1 MSNFKKTFKKIAIG
15 FATLAAPVTA
25 LATISCGTTESKTI
39 LIAVDGVQQKFYDK
53 AIELF
58 KKTKS
63 GQNGYEIKTIAKDV
77 WGALEM
83 PTGATDEKIVPDIFY
98 APHDRITTLVAS
110 NAVADL
116 DQFSPGL
123 LDRIAKKVKAT
134 EEEKKQLRSFGS
146 VVGIEKITQLP
157 AEKLFGIRHNTE
169 GVIVAS
175 TKSLADV
182 KKDLAKPENDT
193 LLKLVKQG
201 REFLRF
207 QDFWYGNG
215 ILGAVAHEY
224 KAEDMM
230 KKLLFL
236 KNGKISTGLYTEN
249 PIHVEFKK
257 AVDLMSEFFFPIY
270 EAAYILDSGAY
281 ATSVWGKRNIKQD
294 DLKALLS
301 NDMGAV
307 NNKVFELMKEGKLE
321 YGLIGTWDVQV
332 AQKSGNAKTFFNA
345 GKLNDAYTYRQ
356 ASSSWSYLVN
366 IRNNG
371 KSKARKEAI
380 AEFLECV
387 FDSQSF
393 YEYFKSDSKVP
404 FIVDLQKELKT
415 KVDQDSAAQNAK
427 LQELMSKLKYTDA
440 AEFNRDYDSSIQ
452 VINNLSNVG
461 DSPSASTWEN
471 TANDDP
477 LADSNMYSANN
488 LPVHAVLNSTL
499 ESKLGMNFKDIR
511 DKYTEKGTGLRN
523 ALAAILG
530 LEKLSDLQGNGQ
542 TWQVAFTKL
551 NEANVLNELFA
562 NAKQGDNSFH
572 IRKLEKIIFGADGD
586 NGKEYDAVVE
596 KFKTALKENKLQDL
610 INAKIA
616 EAKKVS
622 QLLSK
627 KAVADEVITKAVKA
641 YLYARYINQAE
652 VRNLGDKLTKEFQF
666 PAKDKSTKVPASK
679 VIEIVEQYR
688 KNQTV
693 DLIYQT
699 LSSTKSLADGGLNV
713 IQYQPGRID
722 QSNPQFGN
730 VAWSSWNDA
739 VFGNKLLYS
748 EIATTTK
755 TLDAFKKVMYEKLTA
770 IYKEKIDTI
779 NSSTEST
786 AVIRFE

>member
-1 MSNFKKTFKKIAIG
+1 MSNFKKLFKKIVIG
-15 FATLAAPVTA
+15 SATLAAPVAA
-25 LATISCGTTESKTI
+25 LATISCGTTENKTI

-63 GQNGYEIKTIAKDV
+63 GQNGFEIKTIAKDV
-77 WGALEM
+77 LGALDL
-83 PTGATDEKIVPDIFY
+83 PTGATDKKIVPDIFY
-98 APHDRITTLVAS
+98 APYDRITTLVAS

-116 DQFSPGL
+116 DQFAPGL

-146 VVGIEKITQLP
+146 VVGIDKNTQLP

-169 GVIVAS
+169 GVIIAS

-182 KKDLAKPENDT
+182 KEDLAKPENDT
-193 LLKLVKQG
+193 LLELVKQG
-201 REFLRF
+201 RAFLRF

-236 KNGKISTGLYTEN
+236 KDGKLSTGLYAEN

-294 DLKALLS
+294 DLKALLN

-332 AQKSGNAKTFFNA
+332 AQTSANAKTFFNA

-356 ASSSWSYLVN
+356 ASGSWSYLVN
-366 IRNNG
+366 VRNNG
-371 KSKARKEAI
+371 SSNARKEAI
-380 AEFLECV
+380 EEFLECV

-427 LQELMSKLKYTDA
+427 LQELMSKLKYTDV
-440 AEFNRDYDSSIQ
+440 AEFNNDYDSSIQ
-452 VINNLSNVG
+452 VIDSLSKVG
-461 DSPSASTWEN
+461 DSASSWEN
-471 TANDDP
+471 TASEDP
-477 LADSNMYSANN
+477 LADSNMYGADK
-488 LPVHAVLNSTL
+488 LPVHVVLNSTL

-530 LEKLSDLQGNGQ
+530 LEKLSDLEGNGEP
-542 TWQVAFTKL
+542 WQVAFTKL
-551 NEANVLNELFA
+551 NEANVSNELFA
-562 NAKQGDNSFH
+562 NAKEGKNAFH
-572 IRKLEKIIFGADGD
+572 VRKLEKIIFGANGD
-586 NGKEYDAVVE
+586 EGKEYDAVVE
-596 KFKTALKENKLQDL
+596 EFKTALKENKLQDL

-622 QLLSK
+622 QLLAK

-641 YLYARYINQAE
+641 YLYTRYINQAE

-666 PAKDKSTKVPASK
+666 PAKDKSTKVPATE
-679 VIEIVEQYR
+679 VIEIVQQYR
-688 KNQTV
+688 KNQAV

-739 VFGNKLLYS
+739 VFGNKVLYS
-748 EIATTTK
+748 EISGTTK

-786 AVIRFE
+786 AVIKFE

>member
-1 MSNFKKTFKKIAIG
+1 MSNFKKLFKKIVIG
-15 FATLAAPVTA
+15 SATLAAPVAA
-25 LATISCGTTESKTI
+25 LATISCGTTENKTI

-63 GQNGYEIKTIAKDV
+63 GQNGFEIKTIAKDV
-77 WGALEM
+77 WGALDL
-83 PTGATDEKIVPDIFY
+83 PTGATDKKIVPDIFY

-116 DQFSPGL
+116 DQFAPGL

-146 VVGIEKITQLP
+146 VVGIDKNTQLP

-169 GVIVAS
+169 GVIIAS

-182 KKDLAKPENDT
+182 KLDLAKPENDT
-193 LLKLVKQG
+193 LLELVKQG
-201 REFLRF
+201 RAFLRF

-236 KNGKISTGLYTEN
+236 KDGKLSTGLYAEN

-294 DLKALLS
+294 DLKALLN

-332 AQKSGNAKTFFNA
+332 AQTSANAKTFFNA

-356 ASSSWSYLVN
+356 ASGSWSYLVN
-366 IRNNG
+366 VRNNG
-371 KSKARKEAI
+371 SSNARKEAI

-427 LQELMSKLKYTDA
+427 LQELMSKLKYTDV
-440 AEFNRDYDSSIQ
+440 AEFNNDYDSSIQ
-452 VINNLSNVG
+452 VIDSLSKVG
-461 DSPSASTWEN
+461 DSASSWEN
-471 TANDDP
+471 TASEDP
-477 LADSNMYSANN
+477 LADSNMYEADK
-488 LPVHAVLNSTL
+488 LPVHVVLNSTL

-530 LEKLSDLQGNGQ
+530 LGKLSDLEGNGAP
-542 TWQVAFTKL
+542 WQVAFTKL
-551 NEANVLNELFA
+551 NEANVSNELFA
-562 NAKQGDNSFH
+562 NAKQGDNAFH
-572 IRKLEKIIFGADGD
+572 VRKLEKIIFGANGD
-586 NGKEYDAVVE
+586 EGKEYDAVVE
-596 KFKTALKENKLQDL
+596 EFKTALKENKLQDL

-622 QLLSK
+622 QLLAK

-666 PAKDKSTKVPASK
+666 PAKDKSTKVPATE
-679 VIEIVEQYR
+679 VIEIVQQYR
-688 KNQTV
+688 KNQAV

-739 VFGNKLLYS
+739 VFGNKVLYS
-748 EIATTTK
+748 EISGTTK

-779 NSSTEST
+779 NSSTAST
-786 AVIRFE
+786 AVIKFE

>member
-1 MSNFKKTFKKIAIG
+1 MSNFKKLFKKIVIG
-15 FATLAAPVTA
+15 SATLAAPVAA
-25 LATISCGTTESKTI
+25 LATISCGTTENKTI

-63 GQNGYEIKTIAKDV
+63 GQNGFEIKTIAKDV
-77 WGALEM
+77 LGALDL
-83 PTGATDEKIVPDIFY
+83 PTGATDKKIVPDIFY
-98 APHDRITTLVAS
+98 APYDRITTLVAS

-116 DQFSPGL
+116 DQFAPGL

-146 VVGIEKITQLP
+146 VVGIDKNTQLP

-169 GVIVAS
+169 GVIIAS

-182 KKDLAKPENDT
+182 KEDLAKPENDT
-193 LLKLVKQG
+193 LLELVKQG
-201 REFLRF
+201 RAFLRF

-236 KNGKISTGLYTEN
+236 KDGKLSTGLYAEN

-294 DLKALLS
+294 DLKALLN

-332 AQKSGNAKTFFNA
+332 AQTSANAKTFFNA

-356 ASSSWSYLVN
+356 ASGSWSYLVN
-366 IRNNG
+366 VRNNG
-371 KSKARKEAI
+371 SSNARKEAI
-380 AEFLECV
+380 EEFLECV

-393 YEYFKSDSKVP
+393 YEYFKSDSKFP

-427 LQELMSKLKYTDA
+427 LQELMSKLKYTDV
-440 AEFNRDYDSSIQ
+440 AEFNNDYDSSIQ
-452 VINNLSNVG
+452 VIDSLSKVG
-461 DSPSASTWEN
+461 DSASSWEN
-471 TANDDP
+471 TASEDP
-477 LADSNMYSANN
+477 LADSNMYGADK
-488 LPVHAVLNSTL
+488 LPVHVVLNSTL

-530 LEKLSDLQGNGQ
+530 LEKLSDLEGNGKP
-542 TWQVAFTKL
+542 WQVAFTKL
-551 NEANVLNELFA
+551 NEANVSNELFA
-562 NAKQGDNSFH
+562 NAKQGNNAFH
-572 IRKLEKIIFGADGD
+572 VRKLEKIIFGANGD
-586 NGKEYDAVVE
+586 EGKEYDAVIE
-596 KFKTALKENKLQDL
+596 EFKTALKENKLQDL

-622 QLLSK
+622 QLLAK

-641 YLYARYINQAE
+641 YLYTRYINQAE

-666 PAKDKSTKVPASK
+666 PAKDKSTKVPATE
-679 VIEIVEQYR
+679 VIEIVQQYR
-688 KNQTV
+688 KNQAV

-739 VFGNKLLYS
+739 VFGNKVLYS
-748 EIATTTK
+748 EISGTTK

-770 IYKEKIDTI
+770 FYKEKIDTI

-786 AVIRFE
+786 AVIKFE

>member
-1 MSNFKKTFKKIAIG
+1 MSNFKKLFKKIVIG
-15 FATLAAPVTA
+15 SATLAAPVAA
-25 LATISCGTTESKTI
+25 LATISCGTTENKTI

-63 GQNGYEIKTIAKDV
+63 GQNGFEIKTIAKDV

-146 VVGIEKITQLP
+146 VVGIDKNTQLP

-169 GVIVAS
+169 GVIIAS

-182 KKDLAKPENDT
+182 KEDLAKPENDT
-193 LLKLVKQG
+193 LLELVKQG
-201 REFLRF
+201 RAFLRF

-236 KNGKISTGLYTEN
+236 KDGKLSTGLYAEN

-294 DLKALLS
+294 DLKALLN

-332 AQKSGNAKTFFNA
+332 AQTSANAKTFFNA

-356 ASSSWSYLVN
+356 ASGSWSYLVN
-366 IRNNG
+366 VRNNG
-371 KSKARKEAI
+371 SSNARKEAI

-427 LQELMSKLKYTDA
+427 LQELMSKLKYTDV
-440 AEFNRDYDSSIQ
+440 AEFNNDYDSSIQ
-452 VINNLSNVG
+452 VIDSLSKVG
-461 DSPSASTWEN
+461 DSASSWEN
-471 TANDDP
+471 KTSNDP
-477 LADSNMYSANN
+477 LADSNMYGADK
-488 LPVHAVLNSTL
+488 LPVHVVLNSTL

-530 LEKLSDLQGNGQ
+530 LEKLSDLEGNGEP
-542 TWQVAFTKL
+542 WQVAFTKL
-551 NEANVLNELFA
+551 NEANVSNELFA
-562 NAKQGDNSFH
+562 NAKQGNNAFH
-572 IRKLEKIIFGADGD
+572 VRKLEKIIFGANGD
-586 NGKEYDAVVE
+586 EGKEYDAVIE
-596 KFKTALKENKLQDL
+596 EFKTALKENKLQDL

-622 QLLSK
+622 QLLAK

-641 YLYARYINQAE
+641 YLYTRYINQAE

-666 PAKDKSTKVPASK
+666 PAKDKSTKVPATE
-679 VIEIVEQYR
+679 VIEIVQQYR
-688 KNQTV
+688 KNQAV

-739 VFGNKLLYS
+739 VFGNKVLYS
-748 EIATTTK
+748 EISGTTK

-779 NSSTEST
+779 NSSTAST
-786 AVIRFE
+786 AVIKFE

>member
-1 MSNFKKTFKKIAIG
+1 MSNFKKLFKKIVIG
-15 FATLAAPVTA
+15 SATLAAPVAA
-25 LATISCGTTESKTI
+25 LATISCGTTENKTI

-63 GQNGYEIKTIAKDV
+63 GQNGFEIKTIAKDV
-77 WGALEM
+77 WGALDL
-83 PTGATDEKIVPDIFY
+83 PTGATDKKIVPDIFY

-116 DQFSPGL
+116 DQFAPGL

-146 VVGIEKITQLP
+146 VVGIDKNTQLP

-169 GVIVAS
+169 GVIIAS
-175 TKSLADV
+175 TKPLADV
-182 KKDLAKPENDT
+182 KEDLAKPENDT
-193 LLKLVKQG
+193 LLELVKQG
-201 REFLRF
+201 RAFLRF

-236 KNGKISTGLYTEN
+236 KDGKLSTGLYAEN

-294 DLKALLS
+294 DLKALLN

-332 AQKSGNAKTFFNA
+332 AQTSANAKTFFNA

-356 ASSSWSYLVN
+356 ASGSWSYLVN
-366 IRNNG
+366 VRNNG
-371 KSKARKEAI
+371 SSNARKEAI

-427 LQELMSKLKYTDA
+427 LQELMSKLKYTDV
-440 AEFNRDYDSSIQ
+440 AEFNNDYDSSIQ
-452 VINNLSNVG
+452 VIDSLSKVG
-461 DSPSASTWEN
+461 DSASSWEN
-471 TANDDP
+471 TASEDP
-477 LADSNMYSANN
+477 LADSNMYGADK
-488 LPVHAVLNSTL
+488 LPVHVVLNSTL

-530 LEKLSDLQGNGQ
+530 LGKLSDLEGNGAP
-542 TWQVAFTKL
+542 WQVAFTKL
-551 NEANVLNELFA
+551 NEANVSNELFA
-562 NAKQGDNSFH
+562 NAKQGDNAFH
-572 IRKLEKIIFGADGD
+572 VRKLEKIIFGANGD
-586 NGKEYDAVVE
+586 EGKEYDAVVE
-596 KFKTALKENKLQDL
+596 EFKTALKENKLQDL
-610 INAKIA
+610 INAKIT

-622 QLLSK
+622 QLLAK

-641 YLYARYINQAE
+641 YLYTRYINQAE

-666 PAKDKSTKVPASK
+666 PAKDKSTKVPATE
-679 VIEIVEQYR
+679 VIEIVQQYR
-688 KNQTV
+688 KNQAV

-739 VFGNKLLYS
+739 VFGNKELYS
-748 EIATTTK
+748 EISGTTK

-786 AVIRFE
+786 AVIKFE